1 MGRTVSDVSNKR
13 MPPQTTVGT
22 YHLCD
27 GVTATATLHKMEKVD
42 IISVKPDKQTAV
54 KCPMM

>member
-1 MGRTVSDVSNKR
+1 MWTTNVCR
-13 MPPQTTVGT
+13 QTTEST

-42 IISVKPDKQTAV
+42 IVSVKSDKQIAV

>member
-1 MGRTVSDVSNKR
+1 MWTTNVCR
-13 MPPQTTVGT
+13 QTTESA

-42 IISVKPDKQTAV
+42 IVSVKSDKQIAV